1 MDFNVFHFLK
11 GEVKVWHGRR
21 VAISRRDVPF
31 LPVKVAFMKEFGA
44 LRRLWNQTLS
54 LTDVTDD
61 NMTDVGAQLLSRELK
76 LIVLLQLLSSL
87 TG

>member
-31 LPVKVAFMKEFGA
+31 LPVKIAFMKEFGA
-44 LRRLWNQTLS
+44 FSRLWDQTLC

-61 NMTDVGAQLLSRELK
+61 DMADVGAQLFSRELQ
-76 LIVLLQLLSSL
+76 LIVLLQLLSPL